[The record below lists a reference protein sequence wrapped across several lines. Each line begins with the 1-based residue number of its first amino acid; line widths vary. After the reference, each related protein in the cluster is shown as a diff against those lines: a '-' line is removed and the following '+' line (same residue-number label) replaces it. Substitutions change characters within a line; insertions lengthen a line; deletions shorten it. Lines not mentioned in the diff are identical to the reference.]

1 MTTILRYFQIHFTIK
16 NMPTNMPPRKRK
28 LSILIEFF
36 VFFTVWTFAEAG
48 VGGKIDAWINGDF
61 GLALFL
67 ELCAVVPIIV
77 YCLMPLATS
86 LPLIKGWLARTR
98 APPSDEPWRTLDLGL
113 SIFTPLP
120 PPKPDAALV
129 ARLDALERKVD
140 ALKAKGAEYHAD
152 LVEAGLRKRL
162 GSGDGDGLGNV
173 GQAPAFTDGRQ
184 TIQPNLAHNGSEAT
198 AEEVFRQTGQGPQN
212 AVEIRD
218 EGEEVTVSATH
229 FVKWECTED
238 FKRWTY
244 DMAAAMSKAPGFLGS
259 DVFHYDSTT
268 AARVD
273 PSTPHY
279 NPEHVVLFRFA
290 SFALMETWIT
300 SEERERQL
308 KRLLPLLEAPS
319 HYGQIGGADGFK
331 STLTPRTHIVNAI
344 DAFGELL
351 ASGPAEGGAPRSHPP
366 VYKSAVLTVLGLFIV
381 ASPVNFNLAPEL
393 PLGMPLPV
401 KVLTLTSINVIA
413 NTYIGLPLMSF
424 FFGGWLQVP
433 LPAGANPGWL
443 HKVLVRGLPGW
454 RSQVSVTVV
463 YFALLVTSILCEQN
477 GLLWFPAVDDDVGL
491 VVNATSSQ

>member
-48 VGGKIDAWINGDF
+48 VGGKIDAWINGGINRAERAFTTCIGFATTPDTSTPLTTRPFNTTDSRPPPPPPTPTLDF

-279 NPEHVVLFRFA
+279 NPEHVVLFRFG
-290 SFALMETWIT
+290 E
-300 SEERERQL
+300 
-308 KRLLPLLEAPS
+308 S
-319 HYGQIGGADGFK
+319 HAARARGG
-331 STLTPRTHIVNAI
+331 
-344 DAFGELL
+344 
-351 ASGPAEGGAPRSHPP
+351 
-366 VYKSAVLTVLGLFIV
+366 LG
-381 ASPVNFNLAPEL
+381 
-393 PLGMPLPV
+393 
-401 KVLTLTSINVIA
+401 
-413 NTYIGLPLMSF
+413 
-424 FFGGWLQVP
+424 
-433 LPAGANPGWL
+433 
-443 HKVLVRGLPGW
+443 
-454 RSQVSVTVV
+454 
-463 YFALLVTSILCEQN
+463 
-477 GLLWFPAVDDDVGL
+477 
-491 VVNATSSQ
+491 